1 MKQLYNYLF
10 RFKKLSF
17 KERLAI
23 RSYFKQNKLFKI
35 TDVKIFATL
44 MTIGTFMLLIVTALN
59 SKPFF
64 FWLFIAFMIFLWM
77 LILEIMGFYEYST
90 ISFEEGTTLTQKRR
104 FINSDLKTI
113 NVLIEYFFGIGNT
126 LKNPVLN
133 VFEFK
138 NGLYLL
144 EYIERIKQDSELSKL
159 ILATREI
166 TYGEEF
172 NDANEEVQKR
182 VIEEKVLEL
191 LVKANEKIKLN
202 EFLTIN
208 KHHIRL
214 LNKEYKKLRMSNDES
229 DMVTAI
235 KYKLKADRLSLISK
249 KENEKELSEL
259 IDEVF
264 SNENNLNPEYKISDK
279 IKEILGEKSPKL
291 IENTVVNYNSDYFL
305 SKINKV
311 RELVE

>member
-35 TDVKIFATL
+35 TDVKIFSTL
-44 MTIGTFMLLIVTALN
+44 MTIGTFMILIVTALS
-59 SKPFF
+59 SKSFF
-64 FWLFIAFMIFLWM
+64 FWLVIAFMIFLWM
-77 LILEIMGFYEYST
+77 LILEIIGLYEYST
-90 ISFEEGTTLTQKRR
+90 IIFEEGTTLTQKRR

-126 LKNPVLN
+126 LNNPVLN

-235 KYKLKADRLSLISK
+235 KYKLKADRLVLISK

-264 SNENNLNPEYKISDK
+264 RNENNLNPEYKISDK

-305 SKINKV
+305 NEINKV
-311 RELVE
+311 KELVE

>member
-77 LILEIMGFYEYST
+77 LILEIMDFYEYST

-113 NVLIEYFFGIGNT
+113 NVLIEYFFGMGNT
-126 LKNPVLN
+126 LNNPVLN

-144 EYIERIKQDSELSKL
+144 EYIELIKQDSELSKL

-172 NDANEEVQKR
+172 NDANGEVQKR

-235 KYKLKADRLSLISK
+235 KYKLKADRLVLISK

-305 SKINKV
+305 NEINKV
-311 RELVE
+311 KELVE

>member
-126 LKNPVLN
+126 LKI
-133 VFEFK
+133 
-138 NGLYLL
+138 LY
-144 EYIERIKQDSELSKL
+144 
-159 ILATREI
+159 
-166 TYGEEF
+166 
-172 NDANEEVQKR
+172 
-182 VIEEKVLEL
+182 
-191 LVKANEKIKLN
+191 
-202 EFLTIN
+202 
-208 KHHIRL
+208 
-214 LNKEYKKLRMSNDES
+214 
-229 DMVTAI
+229 
-235 KYKLKADRLSLISK
+235 
-249 KENEKELSEL
+249 
-259 IDEVF
+259 
-264 SNENNLNPEYKISDK
+264 
-279 IKEILGEKSPKL
+279 
-291 IENTVVNYNSDYFL
+291 
-305 SKINKV
+305 
-311 RELVE
+311 